1 MKDFIVRSFTTGFGG
16 GYNPKFPG
24 GWGIVLDDV
33 IAGLYTALAVYLI
46 IAIH

>member
-1 MKDFIVRSFTTGFGG
+1 MLNVYPANIIEKL
-16 GYNPKFPG
+16 PG